1 MEILRAIDRA
11 DALCPNP
18 YTQDEKICWCDEVTA
33 QLRRNV
39 IKIYD
44 VIEAQINGYGELSL
58 PGDIS
63 FDRVEMVYVDGTR
76 LNKQDFRSFAQEIVD
91 GNIDGDI
98 VGENP
103 KRLRVVYLTMPKPTR
118 TPDIRGEF
126 NTGTDIIEIKDS
138 PFIEGDKI
146 EIASLEAL
154 ENEPDWN
161 EAVIANVMEIRDDM
175 ILLDGEVLQAQTEAP
190 LAIRRVVDDF
200 TAIDEAP
207 YDSMYIEYIL
217 AKMALYQ
224 HDYTGYNAHMTQ
236 YNSLFEALRREVA
249 SRRPLNNMA
258 NFRNY
263 SCI

>member
-1 MEILRAIDRA
+1 MEILRAIERA

-33 QLRRNV
+33 ELRRNV

-44 VIEAQINGYGELSL
+44 VIETQINGYGELNL
-58 PGDIS
+58 PSDIP
-63 FDRVEMVYVDGTR
+63 FERVEIVYAGETR
-76 LNKQDFRSFAQEIVD
+76 LDKHDFRSFAQKIAD
-91 GNIDGDI
+91 GGIKE
-98 VGENP
+98 ENQ
-103 KRLRVVYLTMPKPTR
+103 KRLRVVYLTMPKPIR

-126 NTGTDIIEIKDS
+126 NTGTDTIEIKDP

-146 EIASLEAL
+146 EIANLETL
-154 ENEPDWN
+154 GSDPDWSGG
-161 EAVIANVMEIRDDM
+161 VTANVMEVRGDM
-175 ILLDGEVLQAQTEAP
+175 LLLDSEVLEAQTGAC
-190 LAIRRVVDDF
+190 LAIRRVIDDC
-200 TAIDEAP
+200 TEIDEAP

-236 YNSLFEALRREVA
+236 YNSLFEALKREVA
-249 SRRPLNNMA
+249 GRRPLNNMA

>member
-1 MEILRAIDRA
+1 MEILRAIERA
-11 DALCPNP
+11 DALCPNS

-44 VIEAQINGYGELSL
+44 VIETQIDECGEIIL
-58 PGDIS
+58 PGDIP
-63 FDRVEMVYVDGTR
+63 FERVEVVYIGGTR
-76 LNKQDFRSFAQEIVD
+76 FDKHDFRSFASQIAD
-91 GNIDGDI
+91 GGIKEG
-98 VGENP
+98 GQ
-103 KRLRVVYLTMPKPTR
+103 KRLRVVYLTMPKPIR

-126 NTGTDIIEIKDS
+126 NTGTDTIEITDP

-146 EIASLEAL
+146 EVVELETLGAD
-154 ENEPDWN
+154 PDWCG
-161 EAVIANVMEIRDDM
+161 AMRANVMEVREGM
-175 ILLDGEVLQAQTEAP
+175 LILDAEVLQPQTAAC
-190 LAIRRVVDDF
+190 LAIRRVINDC
-200 TAIDEAP
+200 TEIDEAP

-236 YNSLFEALRREVA
+236 YNSLFEALRREIA
-249 SRRPLNNMA
+249 SRRPLSCMA